1 MKAAPGIRR
10 RNIRKCGLP
19 RKLRGK
25 GVKFGFAAR
34 FAIHVHAIS
43 PAATAGQQQ

>member
-1 MKAAPGIRR
+1 VKAAPGIRR
-10 RNIRKCGLP
+10 RDVRNCGLP

-25 GVKFGFAAR
+25 EIKFGFAAH

-43 PAATAGQQQ
+43 PATSAGQQQ